1 MDTNKDVVVTLN
13 KAKKRFA
20 LFFYG
25 DMTEERIKAVQALY
39 DALGIPATGKET
51 IAWLQRELGNAT

>member
-1 MDTNKDVVVTLN
+1 MDTNKDVVVTFN

-39 DALGIPATGKET
+39 DALGTPAMGREVV
-51 IAWLQRELGNAT
+51 AWIKRELG